1 MKSMLLEAEVQTV
14 ANCVVEKEIGKKLEG
29 GSYTNEHEY
38 SAARNNISFV
48 STREVSPTLRYAP
61 AETFLE
67 EPP

>member
-1 MKSMLLEAEVQTV
+1 MLLEAEVQTV

-38 SAARNNISFV
+38 SAARNNMRSFV
-48 STREVSPTLRYAP
+48 STREVTPTFCYAP
-61 AETFLE
+61 AETVLE